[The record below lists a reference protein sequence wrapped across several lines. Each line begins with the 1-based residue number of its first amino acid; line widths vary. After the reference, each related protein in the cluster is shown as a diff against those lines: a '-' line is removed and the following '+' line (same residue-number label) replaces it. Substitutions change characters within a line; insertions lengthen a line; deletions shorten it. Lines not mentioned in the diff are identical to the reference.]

1 MDIQK
6 IREQFPILRE
16 KNRDKDLIYL
26 DSAATSLRPVSV
38 IGSEIL
44 FYQEYGASIHRSVY
58 ELGEKA
64 TNAYE
69 NTRKKV
75 AEFIGSDNSES
86 IVFTKSATESI
97 NLVADAWGFKN
108 LKKGDIVLLTDME
121 HHSNIV
127 PWQIICDKTGAK
139 IKYIKS
145 TKDGTLDLQELD
157 DALNDKVKIVSF
169 THVSNVFGTI
179 NPAKTII
186 DKAHKNGSLV
196 LLDGCQSAPH
206 LKIDVKEL
214 DCDFFV
220 FSAHKMLGPTGV
232 GVLYGKTEILE
243 DMDPYQTGGGM
254 IRDVTMEKSS
264 WSCLP
269 HKFEAGSPPSAQ
281 VYGMGAAIDFLN
293 LYLSEYETVFQY
305 ALEKMYKVDGITIYG
320 NAPERTST
328 ISFNIDNI
336 ASLDIAQLL
345 DYEGITVRS
354 GHHCCQP
361 LMKSLNISSCARISF
376 YVYNTIEEVDIFI
389 EKLNETIKKLS

>member
-1 MDIQK
+1 
-6 IREQFPILRE
+6 
-16 KNRDKDLIYL
+16 
-26 DSAATSLRPVSV
+26 
-38 IGSEIL
+38 
-44 FYQEYGASIHRSVY
+44 
-58 ELGEKA
+58 
-64 TNAYE
+64 
-69 NTRKKV
+69 
-75 AEFIGSDNSES
+75 
-86 IVFTKSATESI
+86 
-97 NLVADAWGFKN
+97 
-108 LKKGDIVLLTDME
+108 
-121 HHSNIV
+121 
-127 PWQIICDKTGAK
+127 
-139 IKYIKS
+139 
-145 TKDGTLDLQELD
+145 
-157 DALNDKVKIVSF
+157 
-169 THVSNVFGTI
+169 
-179 NPAKTII
+179 
-186 DKAHKNGSLV
+186 
-196 LLDGCQSAPH
+196 
-206 LKIDVKEL
+206 
-214 DCDFFV
+214 
-220 FSAHKMLGPTGV
+220 MLGPTGV

-293 LYLSEYETVFQY
+293 LYPSEYENVFQY

-345 DYEGITVRS
+345 DYEGIAIRS